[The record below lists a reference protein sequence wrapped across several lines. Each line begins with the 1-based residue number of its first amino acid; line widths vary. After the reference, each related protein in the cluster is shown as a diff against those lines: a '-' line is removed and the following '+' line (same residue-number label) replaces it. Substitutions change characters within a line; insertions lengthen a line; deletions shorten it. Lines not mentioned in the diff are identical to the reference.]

1 MNLDQTSTKRIL
13 EDKINAFETRILL
26 MRQELITVH
35 QAIINHFVTINA
47 LQTSKMAILPLIA
60 TEMAIA
66 KRKETEGE
74 ALMLTGELVSLLGNI
89 VNKNVD
95 ATRENL
101 SRLRLS
107 TLSDETYKSLNENVG
122 AYLESVDKG
131 KQLLNPPKEEPS
143 APTLPLGS
151 TRH

>member
-1 MNLDQTSTKRIL
+1 
-13 EDKINAFETRILL
+13 
-26 MRQELITVH
+26 
-35 QAIINHFVTINA
+35 
-47 LQTSKMAILPLIA
+47 
-60 TEMAIA
+60 MAIA
-66 KRKETEGE
+66 KGKETEGE

-151 TRH
+151 TRR